1 MQPDD
6 LQAPLRSCAV
16 DRWPQDGQ
24 TTDVLAAEVPV
35 ALEFNGISHAVMLAT
50 PQDLEAFAL
59 GFALTEGILDSA
71 SQCYGIEVEPVQTD
85 AVQGLAV
92 KLDIAASCFQRLKSQ
107 RRSLAGN
114 TGCGLCGVESLA
126 ALGPS
131 LQVMPPQPWL
141 AGLTV
146 ETLLRASRALPD
158 HQPLNRAC
166 GALHAAAWVS
176 PEGELLAVMEDV
188 GRHNALDKL
197 AGTLNAQSPR
207 ILIFLGGT
215 PELAQFAQGIEK
227 QAAQRY
233 LVAMSDVNVVALQQ
247 LGVSRFS
254 PVISTQ
260 SVPPVNSNLPLVR
273 AYRDLTQTTG
283 EPI

>member
-1 MQPDD
+1 MRPDD

-71 SQCYGIEVEPVQTD
+71 AQCYGIEVEPVQTD

-146 ETLLRASRALPD
+146 ETLLRASHALPD

-197 AGTLNAQSPR
+197 LGQRARDSRLQEPGFVLMTSRASHE
-207 ILIFLGGT
+207 LIRKCVRMGVGAMAAISAPT
-215 PELAQFAQGIEK
+215 DFAVDI
-227 QAAQRY
+227 AAR
-233 LVAMSDVNVVALQQ
+233 SGLQ
-247 LGVSRFS
+247 LWG
-254 PVISTQ
+254 
-260 SVPPVNSNLPLVR
+260 LVR
-273 AYRDLTQTTG
+273 GQRAVRYTR
-283 EPI
+283 